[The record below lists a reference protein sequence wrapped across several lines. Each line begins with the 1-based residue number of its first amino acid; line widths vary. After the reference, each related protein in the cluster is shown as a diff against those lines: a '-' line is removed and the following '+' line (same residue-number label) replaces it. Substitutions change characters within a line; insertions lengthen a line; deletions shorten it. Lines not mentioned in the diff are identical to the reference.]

1 MQPNMSDIF
10 FFHSSLFCYKH
21 SLIYKRDQ
29 SARGRFANRAEQE
42 DPLQNEMPEPAVTL
56 DTGNLVNRKH
66 LANARVLV
74 NVPVI

>member
-1 MQPNMSDIF
+1 MTF

-29 SARGRFANRAEQE
+29 SARGRAAISAEQE

-66 LANARVLV
+66 LANARELV